1 MSGYSG
7 LTMSATARRRMSEQ
21 EAKAA
26 HLAKMGEVAKCI
38 VDPVPSWLPE
48 LLSDWSFDVRS
59 QDSIDQM
66 WPTRKQMWES
76 LARGGTLAIE
86 LQDILRNSAVTGFLV
101 TNSKLESEEF
111 LKSLATELSKL
122 SGYAAE
128 ARKSPLLVGKNGK
141 ILAGASKP
149 LLPGVMSAKYVCA
162 AIVSEVISFFVERGL
177 PQLSKRRAH
186 AAAEK
191 FWAAWPTKE
200 KGARS
205 DPTKGWT
212 RYFKTADDARLKSL
226 RDEVRL
232 HLRIRA
238 INRI

>member
-1 MSGYSG
+1 
-7 LTMSATARRRMSEQ
+7 MSEK

-26 HLAKMGEVAKCI
+26 HLATMGEVAQCI

-66 WPTRKQMWES
+66 WPTRKQMWDS
-76 LARGGTLAIE
+76 LAQAGSLAIK

-101 TNSKLESEEF
+101 TNSNLESEEF
-111 LKSLATELSKL
+111 VQNLAADLSKFA
-122 SGYAAE
+122 GYAAV

-149 LLPGVMSAKYVCA
+149 LLPGVMPAKYVCA
-162 AIVSEVISFFVERGL
+162 AVIAEVISFLVERGNPL
-177 PQLSKRRAH
+177 PSKRRAH
-186 AAAEK
+186 AAAER
-191 FWAAWPTKE
+191 FWTAWPVEE
-200 KGARS
+200 KGVRT

-212 RYFKTADDARLKSL
+212 RYFDAAEDPRLRSL
-226 RDEVRL
+226 RNEVRR
-232 HLRIRA
+232 HLSIRA
-238 INRI
+238 QDGI